1 MSPSSTQES
10 SIVTTAQATTQ
21 ETPPDLSSE
30 KAEKKPVESA
40 PKKPA
45 KKSASRRRKS
55 KPAQR
60 IYDHIP
66 IIILLVVIFSFTL
79 LCVGIGL
86 TRYLNS
92 ERAGIPA
99 CGRVPCPPPFSS
111 TVPQKGGGE

>member
-1 MSPSSTQES
+1 MNTEQE
-10 SIVTTAQATTQ
+10 IEVIPK
-21 ETPPDLSSE
+21 PPE
-30 KAEKKPVESA
+30 KPEEKPAENPPKKPV
-40 PKKPA
+40 
-45 KKSASRRRKS
+45 KKSTSRRRKS

-79 LCVGIGL
+79 LCIGIGL

-111 TVPQKGGGE
+111 TSSTVPQKDGGE